1 MNSTFDQDRQ
11 TIEKMQQLLTAQ
23 QTAFINEGFVS
34 AQTRIDRI
42 DRTIAL
48 ILENTEALEKAI
60 NADFGSRSYHQ
71 TAMSDFFGTV
81 AGLQHARKHVV
92 SWMKPKRHSV
102 MFPLNI
108 LGAKARVEYQPKG
121 TVGNITTWN
130 FPVHVAL
137 APLAGIFAAG
147 NRAMLK
153 LTEVTP
159 TTSELLK
166 ELIGK
171 YFSPEECVG
180 ITGGPAVGQAFAELP
195 LDHIIFTGS
204 TSIAQYILQG
214 AAKNLTPVTLELGG
228 KSPVIIGSSADIK
241 EAAARIMAGKALN
254 SGQVCLS
261 PDYIFVP
268 QEYKKAF
275 LEHCIQQFSTF
286 FPTMRDN
293 PDYTSVINQRHY
305 ERLQGLLSDAKDKC
319 SSIIEINPANEDFSK
334 QETTHKIPLTLL
346 VDPADDAQVMQEELF
361 GPLVCIK
368 TYNNIDDCI
377 QFINQRPRPLAIY
390 YFGQDAQEER
400 KVLDKT
406 ISGGAVINDVMAHV
420 ICEDL
425 PFGGVGDS
433 GMGNYHGFYGF
444 ATFSHPK
451 AVFKQSKINLMRL
464 GGMLPPY
471 GKKTE
476 KRINMMLKK

>member
-1 MNSTFDQDRQ
+1 MNPTTEQDSH
-11 TIEKMQQLLTAQ
+11 TIEKMHLLLEAQKTASL
-23 QTAFINEGFVS
+23 NEGFVC

-48 ILENTEALEKAI
+48 ILDNTEALEKAI

-81 AGLQHARKHVV
+81 AGLQHARKHVAK
-92 SWMKPKRHSV
+92 WMKPKRHSV

-159 TTSELLK
+159 HTSELLQK
-166 ELIGK
+166 LIEQ

-180 ITGGPAVGQAFAELP
+180 ITGGPAVGKAFSELP

-228 KSPVIIGSSADIK
+228 KSPVIIGASADLK
-241 EAAARIMAGKALN
+241 EAAARIMAGKGLN
-254 SGQVCLS
+254 AGQVCLS
-261 PDYIFVP
+261 PDYIFVRTKDK
-268 QEYKKAF
+268 EAF
-275 LEHCIQQFSTF
+275 IDYCKQQATHF

-293 PDYTSVINQRHY
+293 PDYTSIINQRHY
-305 ERLQGLLSDAKDKC
+305 HRLQDYLADAKDNC
-319 SSIIEINPANEDFSK
+319 SSVIEINPGQEDFSEQK
-334 QETTHKIPLTLL
+334 DTHKIPLTLL
-346 VDPADDAQVMQEELF
+346 IDPADDSKVMQEELF
-361 GPLVCIK
+361 GPLLCIK
-368 TYNNIDDCI
+368 TYDDIEDCI
-377 QFINQRPRPLAIY
+377 QFINQKPRPLALY
-390 YFGQDAQEER
+390 YFGQDSQEER

-406 ISGGAVINDVMAHV
+406 TSGGAVINDVMAHV
-420 ICEDL
+420 MCEDL
-425 PFGGVGDS
+425 PFGGIGDS

-444 ATFSHPK
+444 MTFSHPK
-451 AVFKQSKINLMRL
+451 AVFRQSKINLMRL

-471 GKKTE
+471 GKATE
-476 KRINMMLKK
+476 KRINALLKK